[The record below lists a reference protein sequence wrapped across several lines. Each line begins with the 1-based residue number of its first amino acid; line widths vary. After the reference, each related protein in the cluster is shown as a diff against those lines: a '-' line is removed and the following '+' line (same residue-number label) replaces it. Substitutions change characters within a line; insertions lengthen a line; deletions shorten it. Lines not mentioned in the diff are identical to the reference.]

1 MKSQQGLA
9 LFVVWSAVAA
19 CALLTLLAPKA
30 PEGGAKEDAGG
41 AILSLARTGF

>member
-19 CALLTLLAPKA
+19 CALLTLLAPQA
-30 PEGGAKEDAGG
+30 PQDRAAGAFV
-41 AILSLARTGF
+41 SLTRTAF

>member
-19 CALLTLLAPKA
+19 CALITLLAPKA
-30 PEGGAKEDAGG
+30 PEGGAKDSAGG
-41 AILSLARTGF
+41 AFVSLARTGF